1 MAADGSY
8 KFISQRPSATHA
20 ANFTAWT
27 SLGGRFRS
35 RPAVVRDSEGFLH
48 VFGRDVN
55 DTLLHRSQRP
65 HADGPRTK
73 VVWGGW
79 VNVGAPITSRP
90 SAMVDHESMINVYAR
105 GQDRQLW
112 RLRQV
117 SVLAEKSLVR
127 WAEWEPLGGVLA
139 STPTLAPSIGSS
151 WLSSSRR
158 ARPTRLSGSSRS
170 RRPPPARPPP
180 PPPPPPLPSRFA
192 SPPLIPRPQA
202 NGESG
207 VAWGQWATWRRRLRL
222 RAALVGGDDGT
233 VAVAGRG
240 VDEHLWLRRR
250 TLAKPKPDA
259 SPSRWWRRRRRRSS
273 ARRRRRRRRSRAS
286 RSASRAAT
294 TRSAAPRRRR
304 QPASA
309 RTRRPSSAAP
319 RSAATRARS
328 MCSARVGRGALGR
341 QGDEQP
347 SLRPPEPGVVAAAGD
362 DAAAVGAARRRF
374 GGAVAAVRRRVP
386 DGGARGGAVG
396 RQGDGR
402 AAVRRALG
410 VVGVEPTWAASPRR
424 RPPSSAQTMAPPVRA
439 PASAPP
445 LPRPAAPLA
454 PARPPVVPRSP
465 RRLQRA
471 RRLFVRGGDGAI
483 NMRAEVR
490 TGEGE
495 TGWAPWTSLGAPLG
509 DEDVGVLRGRGWAL
523 VRENMSMK
531 SLRLL
536 YYILARECRL
546 RYSSLSRAMASLRR
560 LHWRSVKADHR

>member
-1 MAADGSY
+1 MPSWRSPAASSLLPPDVPPALPLNLQPSDSPWRISPRVADVAPGIIGLNLNDIPADRCAVSAMRSEDGRLELFAIGPDDGIYHRATARTVRPTTGPETWTGWTRLGGSAGSGPAVARDPLGRLVVVVMAADGSY

-151 WLSSSRR
+151 WLSLVAARSADKALWLLPQQATA
-158 ARPTRLSGSSRS
+158 ARPPAPAAPAAPAAVPRRLTA
-170 RRPPPARPPP
+170 PHPPARRPTASRASRGGSGPPWAASSPRGP
-180 PPPPPPLPSRFA
+180 PSSEATTAPSPSPAAASTSTCGSAAAPSPSR
-192 SPPLIPRPQA
+192 SP
-202 NGESG
+202 
-207 VAWGQWATWRRRLRL
+207 TRR
-222 RAALVGGDDGT
+222 
-233 VAVAGRG
+233 
-240 VDEHLWLRRR
+240 
-250 TLAKPKPDA
+250 
-259 SPSRWWRRRRRRSS
+259 PSRWWRRRRRRSS
-273 ARRRRRRRRSRAS
+273 ARRRRRRQRSRAS

-328 MCSARVGRGALGR
+328 RCS
-341 QGDEQP
+341 
-347 SLRPPEPGVVAAAGD
+347 RP
-362 DAAAVGAARRRF
+362 R
-374 GGAVAAVRRRVP
+374 
-386 DGGARGGAVG
+386 GARGAG
-396 RQGDGR
+396 
-402 AAVRRALG
+402 
-410 VVGVEPTWAASPRR
+410 
-424 RPPSSAQTMAPPVRA
+424 
-439 PASAPP
+439 
-445 LPRPAAPLA
+445 
-454 PARPPVVPRSP
+454 
-465 RRLQRA
+465 
-471 RRLFVRGGDGAI
+471 
-483 NMRAEVR
+483 
-490 TGEGE
+490 
-495 TGWAPWTSLGAPLG
+495 TSG
-509 DEDVGVLRGRGWAL
+509 
-523 VRENMSMK
+523 
-531 SLRLL
+531 
-536 YYILARECRL
+536 
-546 RYSSLSRAMASLRR
+546 
-560 LHWRSVKADHR
+560 